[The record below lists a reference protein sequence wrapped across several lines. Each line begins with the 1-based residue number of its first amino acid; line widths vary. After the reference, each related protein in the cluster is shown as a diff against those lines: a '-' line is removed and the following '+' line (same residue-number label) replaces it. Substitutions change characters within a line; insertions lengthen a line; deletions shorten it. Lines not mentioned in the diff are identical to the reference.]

1 MITEISTLNG
11 YSRCRSWSVFST
23 RPWSEEYRSLVLDWL
38 ELNQSDSLLA
48 AHGAES
54 RTTVLELIEPVA
66 VKWDIEE
73 VSIVHRVG
81 HLDIG
86 DVAVSIAVTAAHRAP
101 ALEACR
107 YVIDRLKEDVPIWK
121 REQGANGE
129 TWWGKGP

>member
-1 MITEISTLNG
+1 MKRLEPIPPSIGGLGTFAGIVRQHSLGKEVEYLEYEAYGPMATRKMAEIAA
-11 YSRCRSWSVFST
+11 
-23 RPWSEEYRSLVLDWL
+23 EA
-38 ELNQSDSLLA
+38 SD
-48 AHGAES
+48 
-54 RTTVLELIEPVA
+54 
-66 VKWDIEE
+66 KWDIEE

-121 REQGANGE
+121 REQGVDGE